1 MMVVCGIYCMLIR
14 NLRVDDSTDHKVYY
28 EITGMARRMTEGG
41 YDYYNPCGWNRLDVY
56 FGKYSIHVRSYHES

>member
-28 EITGMARRMTEGG
+28 GITGMVRRMTEGG
-41 YDYYNPCGWNRLDVY
+41 YDYYNPHGWEVCL
-56 FGKYSIHVRSYHES
+56 S